1 MYALLIF
8 VILFFT
14 ILFMGA
20 ILLEI
25 LFYREEQKLK
35 S

>member
-1 MYALLIF
+1 MYSIVISL
-8 VILFFT
+8 ILFFT

>member
-20 ILLEI
+20 ILLEM